1 MILPQLV
8 LRMCDE
14 IPTLRTDSD
23 LILMHTVLYEEIA
36 AGDDEIPRRYIRTC
50 QDRYAQVCRNCVVT
64 RPRTGEAARFF
75 FSFSATLRKN
85 RRGRRLF
92 GSETG
97 ANALQTGANAPAV
110 TVYAANSE
118 LEKAIER
125 QHEVNCLIA
134 VKNQKLVALKSECN
148 DKVDDGQT
156 PRTNPR

>member
-1 MILPQLV
+1 MYPPWKLTEK
-8 LRMCDE
+8 RE
-14 IPTLRTDSD
+14 
-23 LILMHTVLYEEIA
+23 
-36 AGDDEIPRRYIRTC
+36 
-50 QDRYAQVCRNCVVT
+50 RNSK
-64 RPRTGEAARFF
+64 RFYF
-75 FSFSATLRKN
+75 
-85 RRGRRLF
+85 RGRRRF